1 MGGALGRGAAQK
13 VLNKL
18 LDKADDQGKNGNI
31 LVHLIKKWA
40 IDTYLIPEIS
50 KFTENPYEK
59 YTIDDYAKKYSKKKH
74 LNTNFLEAG
83 SSKSF
88 FGKKSKSTAADSIRA
103 GPKFHRYIAWQI
115 MQESKVMNF
124 ILPSSKL
131 DTKNKNKIGKTGNEI
146 CLFQPLLIVKNFKI
160 GTLKFKLSN
169 PYMKGKLALY
179 TNFDGFDGDIKY
191 SKAFDSIINFA
202 VDKLQINYAREFTRE
217 SIDHPWRIKHASP
230 FRQWLE
236 CTVMNMIFPV
246 GGGEKQT
253 WKEWFLSPTCTT
265 SAIEVT
271 GKKLWRLVRL

>member
-1 MGGALGRGAAQK
+1 M
-13 VLNKL
+13 NKL
-18 LDKADDQGKNGNI
+18 LDKGDDQGKNGNV

-131 DTKNKNKIGKTGNEI
+131 DTRNKKKIGKTGDEV
-146 CLFQPLLIVKNFKI
+146 CLFKPLVRVTDFKI

-169 PYMKGKLALY
+169 PYMKGKLTVY
-179 TNFDGFDGDIKY
+179 TKFDGFDGNVKY
-191 SKAFDSIINFA
+191 SKALDSIIDFA